1 MLTFQSHCPWIH
13 NCVGANNLRHFLV
26 YIIALE
32 MGMVFFIRLAVYR
45 KCIQYQYLPQ
55 QLIDISKIFKV
66 FRNLKRRSATS
77 SRKVFVDTRCVIRSL
92 L

>member
-1 MLTFQSHCPWIH
+1 M
-13 NCVGANNLRHFLV
+13 

-45 KCIQYQYLPQ
+45 KCIQYQYLLRV
-55 QLIDISKIFKV
+55 LIDISKIFKV

-77 SRKVFVDTRCVIRSL
+77 SLKVFVDTRYVIPSL

>member
-1 MLTFQSHCPWIH
+1 M
-13 NCVGANNLRHFLV
+13 

-45 KCIQYQYLPQ
+45 KCIQYQYLSKV
-55 QLIDISKIFKV
+55 LIDISKIFKV

-77 SRKVFVDTRCVIRSL
+77 SLKIFADTCCVIPSL